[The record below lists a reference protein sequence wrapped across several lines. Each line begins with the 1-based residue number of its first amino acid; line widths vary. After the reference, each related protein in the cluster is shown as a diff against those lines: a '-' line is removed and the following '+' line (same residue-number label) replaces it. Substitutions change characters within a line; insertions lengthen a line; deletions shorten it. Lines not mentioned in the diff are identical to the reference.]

1 MSWHSPRTT
10 YSACGAAS
18 QKEYI
23 ILLQLLCDALIV
35 FLDQLRLLP
44 RPLDN
49 KKIILKLLVAMW
61 LDFPE
66 CLPGQSLPQ
75 LFWGLILLKFDD
87 FVGLLLL
94 VQLVLHIKILV
105 VLKRVELAL
114 VPLLTFRDLLL
125 FLRAL
130 HVASTHC

>member
-1 MSWHSPRTT
+1 MSRHSPRTT
-10 YSACGAAS
+10 YSVCGAAS
-18 QKEYI
+18 HKEYI
-23 ILLQLLCDALIV
+23 ILLELFRHALVV
-35 FLDQLRLLP
+35 FLGQLRLLP

-49 KKIILKLLVAMW
+49 KKIILQLLAAVR

-66 CLPGQSLPQ
+66 RLPRQSLPQ
-75 LFWGLILLKFDD
+75 LLGSLVLLNFEG

-94 VQLVLHIKILV
+94 LQLVLHIKILV

-130 HVASTHC
+130 HVASAHC